1 MNEMKMKY
9 IVKIYHNNE
18 FIGYI
23 KSYRKFRNSKY
34 RFVRTIKIND
44 AMQFPY
50 KANTDMIVW
59 KLSKLKDTLYYN
71 DLYTFETGE
80 LTDQEIRKSKLEFLG
95 IVKIR
100 EGIFKKVTK
109 M

>member
-1 MNEMKMKY
+1 MEIKY
-9 IVKIYHNNE
+9 IVKIYHDNK

-23 KSYRKFRNSKY
+23 KSYRKCRNSKY

-50 KANTDMIVW
+50 KANTDMIKW
-59 KLSKLKDTLYYN
+59 KLTNLKDPLYYN
-71 DLYTFETGE
+71 NLYTFETGE

-100 EGIFKKVTK
+100 EGLFKKVIK
-109 M
+109 